1 MMEGL
6 TGCNP
11 PHCARWQR
19 IASPPGTL
27 HPTPSTCRSCCFFA
41 NHASVGR
48 VTVLSFVGGQVVLG
62 GAMGKLPDK
71 IALREGD
78 SGRMKDSGARG
89 RGAPNN
95 NSYVN

>member
-1 MMEGL
+1 MIKAL
-6 TGCNP
+6 IDC
-11 PHCARWQR
+11 
-19 IASPPGTL
+19 SPPYARGGQAAALPPARHAADHT
-27 HPTPSTCRSCCFFA
+27 STCRSCCFYA

-78 SGRMKDSGARG
+78 SGRMKDGGARG
-89 RGAPNN
+89 RGLPTTTP
-95 NSYVN
+95 V